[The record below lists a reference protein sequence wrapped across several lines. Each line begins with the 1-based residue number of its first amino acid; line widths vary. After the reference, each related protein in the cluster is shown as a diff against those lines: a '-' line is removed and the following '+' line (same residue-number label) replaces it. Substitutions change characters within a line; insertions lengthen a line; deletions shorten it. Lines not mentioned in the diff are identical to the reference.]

1 MYYFYHAPLLP
12 PNEKDKQ
19 KKTPSKKI
27 SRCFGTC
34 RREDHGGVST
44 GRVTVDRSPRLSEFQ
59 MPHFCNECCDI
70 TFLCLCCRANL
81 SFLWV
86 PQGRSRTKVEKL
98 ASLSSDKA
106 ARMQASAGCG
116 CESQAEMLF
125 KRLREWGG
133 CGWDLSVASVYQCG
147 NRQCCEQVP
156 PLCHG
161 VVPACLPGQD
171 LSTVVVE
178 GGPAR

>member
-1 MYYFYHAPLLP
+1 
-12 PNEKDKQ
+12 
-19 KKTPSKKI
+19 
-27 SRCFGTC
+27 
-34 RREDHGGVST
+34 
-44 GRVTVDRSPRLSEFQ
+44 

-147 NRQCCEQVP
+147 NRECCEQVQ

-178 GGPAR
+178 GGPARRAGDTEAPSMLERAFMGQLSLLPSPPARQMLCHLCCHTAGPSHSG